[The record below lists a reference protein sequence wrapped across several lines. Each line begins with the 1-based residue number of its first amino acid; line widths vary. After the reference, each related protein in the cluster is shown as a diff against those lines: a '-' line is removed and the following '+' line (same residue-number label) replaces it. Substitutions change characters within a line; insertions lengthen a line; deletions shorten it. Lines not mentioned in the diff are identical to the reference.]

1 MAGHGLAPETAHG
14 SITMFRNSGSFALV
28 LGLVVQ
34 NSSFAQQQTPQPSS
48 PFQPPLGFPNA
59 APRTDAVVPVDL
71 RQPASGAAISI
82 PKTAWA
88 RLLEQDP
95 RALTPLVNQTLHASR
110 RGADWLARANTTKGL
125 FTPGLDPATATEIP
139 GSPLGQVQAAWALA
153 KASAAF
159 GDERYEMRALQ
170 ALLACLEDTTEDAE
184 DPQARHSSAPSAV
197 VSRPAGTATLL
208 VAIASLEKPPAEL
221 LDKAEAL
228 ARYLCKPAV
237 LASLETVSKADPSIT
252 ALVSHALLVSHR
264 HRPAPWKL
272 EAARKA
278 FGINLTAEALQKAM
292 PWPLIAAAEMS
303 RHDPSFTSRVHAL
316 SETLLATQIDKLDPR
331 HPEWFGGWSA
341 IQTIAGAEPAQ
352 PTCSATANA
361 LMALA
366 EAAAVTRRD
375 GDLNRHQRLKD
386 AMDRGTQFLLQL
398 QYTDANTQHFA
409 DWYRPRLTGGFRPG
423 PKDTVL
429 CLEQNHGALMALL
442 GCARDSAP

>member
-1 MAGHGLAPETAHG
+1 M
-14 SITMFRNSGSFALV
+14 
-28 LGLVVQ
+28 
-34 NSSFAQQQTPQPSS
+34 
-48 PFQPPLGFPNA
+48 
-59 APRTDAVVPVDL
+59 
-71 RQPASGAAISI
+71 
-82 PKTAWA
+82 
-88 RLLEQDP
+88 
-95 RALTPLVNQTLHASR
+95 NQTLQASR

-125 FTPGLDPATATEIP
+125 FTPGLDPATAAEIP

-197 VSRPAGTATLL
+197 VSRPAGTSALL
-208 VAIASLEKPPAEL
+208 AAIASLEKPPAEL

-228 ARYLCKPAV
+228 ARYLVKPSVVAG
-237 LASLETVSKADPSIT
+237 LETVSKAEPAT
-252 ALVSHALLVSHR
+252 PALVACALLASHR

-272 EAARKA
+272 ETARKA
-278 FGINLTAEALQKAM
+278 LGINLPEEALHKAM
-292 PWPLIAAAEMS
+292 PWPMVAAAEMS
-303 RHDPSFTSRVHAL
+303 RHDSSFTSRVNAL
-316 SETLLATQIDKLDPR
+316 AEALLPTQIDKVDPR

-341 IQTIAGAEPAQ
+341 IQPVAGAEPAQ
-352 PTCSATANA
+352 PTCAATANA

-366 EAAAVTRRD
+366 EAAAVSRRD

-423 PKDTVL
+423 TKDTVL
-429 CLEQNHGALMALL
+429 SLEQNQGALMALL
-442 GCARDSAP
+442 GCVRDSAP